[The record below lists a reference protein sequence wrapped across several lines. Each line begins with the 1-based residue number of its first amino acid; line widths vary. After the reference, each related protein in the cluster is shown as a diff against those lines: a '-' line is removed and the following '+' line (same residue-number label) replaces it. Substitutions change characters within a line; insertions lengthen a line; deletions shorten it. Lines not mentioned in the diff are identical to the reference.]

1 MSNLFWQQEVDDRI
15 LVGLTAEALETFGQ
29 LWAIIPSSD
38 RKRNFKE
45 GDQIVAIEGS
55 DGMGCLN
62 IEFPVNKISFNGD
75 AIERPDEMTTSTPLF
90 YAEAA

>member
-1 MSNLFWQQEVDDRI
+1 MSNLFWQQQVDDRI

-45 GDQIVAIEGS
+45 GDQIVAVEGS
-55 DGMGCLN
+55 DGMGSLN
-62 IEFPVNKISFNGD
+62 IDFLLTRSH
-75 AIERPDEMTTSTPLF
+75 STVMLLNVLTK
-90 YAEAA
+90 